1 MCSNRI
7 NETRRVR
14 TGSLPTTRESPTG
27 GRFLEKRE
35 KDASLKGRASFAPL
49 ANTNRTIYGAGGFL
63 EVRHDEL
70 LPAIFSDPSPGM
82 HKHLTVQ
89 YEIVGTGG
97 NLTSYEMDGRL
108 LEPIHAS
115 ALPVVAP
122 QVLLSR
128 GRRRRPRGA
137 GGGSPRRANNAR
149 EQREPRTHQKASTK
163 ETLGAGKKDGRVQKA
178 TRERARSAAVLYL
191 SPASHNNM
199 TAATARCSLRVRRRD
214 RSL

>member
-14 TGSLPTTRESPTG
+14 TGSLHTTRESPTG
-27 GRFLEKRE
+27 GRFLEKDE
-35 KDASLKGRASFAPL
+35 KDASLKGRASFAQL
-49 ANTNRTIYGAGGFL
+49 ANNNRTIYGAGGFL

-70 LPAIFSDPSPGM
+70 LPEIFSDPSPGM

-137 GGGSPRRANNAR
+137 GGGVAAAR
-149 EQREPRTHQKASTK
+149 EQRART
-163 ETLGAGKKDGRVQKA
+163 
-178 TRERARSAAVLYL
+178 TRTTDPPESINER
-191 SPASHNNM
+191 N
-199 TAATARCSLRVRRRD
+199 TRR
-214 RSL
+214 